1 MGDCQFIEITSKV
14 HVETKHFCFDTFIL
28 EFSKLENESKL
39 LGDMNLKTIF
49 NNECSKSFVNN
60 FENEIMLEDKMSR
73 LESNVE
79 IDLECKTCLDYK
91 HEIQRQNEKGK
102 MLAKFE
108 ESSKSLKS
116 LLKSQ
121 KSFRDK
127 TGLGFDSNAPST
139 IKTKQVVFVKPRENY
154 RK

>member
-1 MGDCQFIEITSKV
+1 MD
-14 HVETKHFCFDTFIL
+14 
-28 EFSKLENESKL
+28 
-39 LGDMNLKTIF
+39 LKTIF
-49 NNECSKSFVNN
+49 NNEHSKFLVNN
-60 FENEIMLEDKMSR
+60 LEKEIMLEDKMSR

-79 IDLECKTCLDYK
+79 IDLECKICQDYK
-91 HEIQRQNEKGK
+91 YEIQRQNEKGK

-108 ESSKSLKS
+108 ESSKALKS

-139 IKTKQVVFVKPRENY
+139 S
-154 RK
+154 